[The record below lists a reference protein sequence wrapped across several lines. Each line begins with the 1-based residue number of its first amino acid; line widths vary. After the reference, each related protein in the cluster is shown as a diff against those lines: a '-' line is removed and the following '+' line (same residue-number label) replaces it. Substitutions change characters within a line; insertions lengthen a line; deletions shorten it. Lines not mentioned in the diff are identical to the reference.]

1 VLFQRHYISTHAEAQ
16 DGLYYTMPNGEKKKN
31 INHFSVSQLLDAFLR
46 PTIEISRT
54 STNEMD
60 DEEYI
65 RMMLRKEK
73 QRAIERKK
81 RAGRSKPTKT
91 QSSQKDQLDE
101 NIRQRYFPYM
111 DEGTTKKEASPDDI
125 LVEEILDTLEV
136 KDVTDLASQM
146 IQAVAFVQD
155 EMGEEREQ

>member
-1 VLFQRHYISTHAEAQ
+1 
-16 DGLYYTMPNGEKKKN
+16 
-31 INHFSVSQLLDAFLR
+31 
-46 PTIEISRT
+46 
-54 STNEMD
+54 
-60 DEEYI
+60 
-65 RMMLRKEK
+65 
-73 QRAIERKK
+73 
-81 RAGRSKPTKT
+81 
-91 QSSQKDQLDE
+91 
-101 NIRQRYFPYM
+101 M